1 MSQRKEMQKADVYSF
16 IYDCCFVYVS
26 FSSVLSFILADILW
40 FNIFIGLKT
49 ESIETQQIYLTN
61 LALEI
66 IK

>member
-40 FNIFIGLKT
+40 FNIFIGLNFILLCF
-49 ESIETQQIYLTN
+49 EVW
-61 LALEI
+61 
-66 IK
+66 